1 MVDINKIINLKE
13 NERILLVVRRYLLTL
28 LPIVFRR
35 ILFLFLFLILGFWF
49 WGWELFTSFYP
60 ALLFFGILVFVLV
73 SLIYEW
79 LIWYQDIYIITN
91 KRIINIQRNSLFS
104 TTISEAGLDKIQ
116 DVTFKIEGVFQTFFN
131 YGTVMVQTASS
142 IGVLNLEDVENPSL
156 LVEKI
161 REACEI
167 FEEEEKTTVTVG
179 DLLKAIEE
187 EKKKAKENKKNSP
200 KE

>member
-13 NERILLVVRRYLLTL
+13 NERILLVVRRYWLTL

-73 SLIYEW
+73 SLVYEW

>member
-13 NERILLVVRRYLLTL
+13 NERILLVVRRYWLTL